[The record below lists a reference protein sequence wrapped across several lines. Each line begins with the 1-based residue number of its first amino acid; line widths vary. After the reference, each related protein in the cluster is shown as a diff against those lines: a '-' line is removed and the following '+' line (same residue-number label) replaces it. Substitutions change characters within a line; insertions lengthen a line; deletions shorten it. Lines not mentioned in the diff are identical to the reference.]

1 MSRLLAEVLAASS
14 AGGQALPVFP
24 GYCQATAPVTVQ
36 ITGDIV
42 LTGLE
47 YLGVAG
53 SLVVGRVLLLRVPDG
68 RPVIL
73 GNLNT

>member
-1 MSRLLAEVLAASS
+1 MSRVVAAILN
-14 AGGQALPVFP
+14 GGSGGAPLQVFP
-24 GYCQATAPVTVQ
+24 GYCQSVGPSVVQ
-36 ITGDIV
+36 ITGDTV

-53 SLVVGRVLLLRVPDG
+53 TLVPGRVLLLRIPDG